1 MEELIEKIFPYYLM
15 ENQSFHS
22 INTCGMNDLVIKPVD
37 AVNIKVQ
44 CERGLA
50 KELSDF
56 FTFKVPG
63 HKYMPAY
70 RNKMWD
76 GQIKLYNLHSQRIY
90 AGLLDYVIKFA
101 KDRNYSYEVDPELK
115 VNDFQSDFNDFIKSL
130 NLSIGDKPIEP
141 HSHQLK
147 AFEHAVNS
155 ERCLLLSPTG
165 SGKSLIIYLLV
176 RYYLEHIESN
186 KKVLIVV
193 PTTSLVTQM
202 YNDFADYSTQSDW
215 DIERNCHK
223 VFAGREKLNDKRV
236 VISTWQSIYKLPKT
250 YFSEFSMV
258 VGDECHLF
266 KAKSLTNIMSKL
278 EECPYRF
285 GTTGTLDGTQ
295 THKLVIEGLFGP
307 ILKVTTT
314 KKLIE
319 KDLLSDLSIDCIL
332 LKYPEYVRNDMKRTT
347 YQEEID
353 FLLAN
358 TKRNDFIC
366 NLCNKIEGN
375 TLVLFQF
382 VAKHGKPLYKMM
394 EHKCKNR
401 NIFFV
406 YGGTDIEVR
415 EKIRQITEKES
426 NAIIIAS
433 YGTFSTGISI
443 KRLHNIIFS
452 SPSKSR
458 IRVLQSIGRQLRK
471 SEHKEKAKLF
481 DIADDLHWKKW
492 NNHTLRHLHERL
504 KIYESEKFV
513 HRLVPLN
520 LYSEG

>member
-1 MEELIEKIFPYYLM
+1 MKEKILKLCLTEKP
-15 ENQSFHS
+15 SFRS
-22 INTCGMNDLVIKPVD
+22 INTNGMNDLVIQPVD
-37 AVNIKVQ
+37 SVNIKVN

-63 HKYMPAY
+63 HEYMPAF

-76 GQIKLYNLHSQRIY
+76 GQIKLYNVHSQRIY
-90 AGLLDYVIKFA
+90 AGLLDYVVKFA
-101 KDRNYSYEVDPELK
+101 KDRNYSCEVDPDLQLNDRQ
-115 VNDFQSDFNDFIKSL
+115 NDFSEFIDSL
-130 NLSIGDKPIEP
+130 DICISDKPISP
-141 HSHQLK
+141 HKHQST
-147 AFEHAVNS
+147 AFEYAVNS

-165 SGKSLIIYLLV
+165 SGKSLIIYMLM

-202 YNDFADYSTQSDW
+202 YNDFADYSSQSDW
-215 DIERNCHK
+215 DVEKNCHK
-223 VFAGREKLNDKRV
+223 VFAGREKLVKKKRV

-250 YFSEFSMV
+250 YFEEFSMV

-285 GTTGTLDGTQ
+285 GTTGTLDDSQ

-307 ILKVTTT
+307 TFKVTTT

-332 LKYPEYVRNDMKRTT
+332 LKYPEYIRNEIKRST
-347 YQEEID
+347 YQGEID
-353 FLLAN
+353 YLLAN

-366 NLCNKIEGN
+366 NLCNKLKGN

-382 VAKHGKPLYKMM
+382 VAKHGKPLCKMM

-406 YGGTDIEVR
+406 YGGTDVEVR
-415 EKIRQITEKES
+415 EKIRQITETES

-443 KRLHNIIFS
+443 KRLHNIVFS

-471 SEHKEKAKLF
+471 SEHKDKAKLY

-492 NNHTLRHLHERL
+492 NNHTLRHAYERL
-504 KIYESEKFV
+504 KIYKSEKFEYRV
-513 HRLVPLN
+513 IPLN
-520 LYSEG
+520 LYSEDKK